1 MKKLSF
7 LFVIVFILFAFWFY
21 QNQDSTLTF
30 SDDVEKN
37 QTMDFEDQHVIA
49 DHKEKKIPH
58 EKPKTNLYQEKL
70 SEKAVPKHLSDAFSK
85 QERQPSSLANF
96 FSGEHID
103 INERPY
109 LVSRTLRSIP
119 SRRFNEDF
127 GNVVY
132 IQSGYTFFESSDQYT
147 GLPTLFDS
155 AQNRVAVLTG
165 RVLLKNLSQQEAQ
178 KLSTQLNVTL
188 DTSMVHLNIYALD
201 IGPAVLDQVSAFGQF
216 DSELELIEGGV
227 HAK

>member
-1 MKKLSF
+1 MKKISF
-7 LFVIVFILFAFWFY
+7 LFAIIFILLAFWFY
-21 QNQDSTLTF
+21 QNQDITLTF
-30 SDDVEKN
+30 SDDVEKI

-70 SEKAVPKHLSDAFSK
+70 SEKVVPKQLSDAFSK
-85 QERQPSSLANF
+85 QERQPSSLVNF
-96 FSGEHID
+96 FGDERII
-103 INERPY
+103 INERGY

-132 IQSGYTFFESSDQYT
+132 IQSGYTFFESTDQIN

-165 RVLLKNLSQQEAQ
+165 RILLKNLNQQEAER
-178 KLSTQLNVTL
+178 LSSQLNL
-188 DTSMVHLNIYALD
+188 PIDTSMAHLNIFALD
-201 IGPAVLDQVSAFGQF
+201 LGASVLDQNSVFGQL
-216 DSELELIEGGV
+216 DSELELIEGGI